1 MSRCCVRFHI
11 YDRAVQGNL
20 RLWIWQRRR
29 GGEGFQD
36 VDLGEVQGITDTVQQ
51 EVTEDDVMEM
61 NDSEPAP
68 DKEDDVERK
77 Q

>member
-1 MSRCCVRFHI
+1 MDF
-11 YDRAVQGNL
+11 
-20 RLWIWQRRR
+20 
-29 GGEGFQD
+29 
-36 VDLGEVQGITDTVQQ
+36 GEVQGITDTVQQ

-68 DKEDDVERK
+68 DQEDNVERT

>member
-1 MSRCCVRFHI
+1 M
-11 YDRAVQGNL
+11 AKKA
-20 RLWIWQRRR
+20 

-36 VDLGEVQGITDTVQQ
+36 VDLGEVQGISDTVQQ

>member
-1 MSRCCVRFHI
+1 MLCKISYLRQSGSRKSEIV
-11 YDRAVQGNL
+11 DMAKKA
-20 RLWIWQRRR
+20 

>member
-1 MSRCCVRFHI
+1 MAKKV
-11 YDRAVQGNL
+11 
-20 RLWIWQRRR
+20 

-68 DKEDDVERK
+68 DQEDDVERK